1 MAISEQRNI
10 IVIHLEDNAL
20 DAELTLEILH
30 SAGLNCDIRRVYRFD
45 EFQTLL
51 QEYAEH
57 KNFDMILAD
66 YNMPGF
72 DGLTALRMTRQID
85 SDLPFILLS
94 GALGEELAVELLRSG
109 ATDYVLKNNM
119 QRLAPVVSRA
129 IEEHQIRLRERT
141 SQTEIRQARDEAQ
154 KANAAKSRFLGRIS
168 HELRTPL
175 NAIIGYTQL
184 MQSDPMSE
192 EQEHCAE
199 QILKAG
205 EHLLQLINEVLD
217 ITRIESGVIPMTIV
231 PTSITP
237 VIERAVDL
245 VRPLAREAQVTIA
258 VDGGPCDL
266 QALVD
271 KDRLAQ
277 VLINLITNAVKY
289 NRPHGNVFVECH
301 EERSGHIK
309 LIVRD
314 NGIGIPP
321 SKMERLFTP
330 FDRLDLENNSSI
342 PGTGLGLTVSKALVE
357 NMGGVL
363 GVVSSE
369 NEGTIFWLEVPI
381 SLYPNDHNPA
391 GTQQQTKEVLPF
403 HDAPDK
409 VLIVEDNNA
418 TADFMERVLRRR
430 GNYQIRRA
438 SSLQETY
445 ELLNTDVPDLILID
459 LNLPD
464 GNGESIISEIQN
476 RSEWSGIPVVVLTA
490 DASPE
495 RREKVTNSGAR
506 AYFTKPLKVNLLLEE
521 INALLKEDRLTDGV

>member
-1 MAISEQRNI
+1 MATIEERNI
-10 IVIHLEDNAL
+10 IIIHLEDNAL

-72 DGLTALRMTRQID
+72 DGLTALRMTRQVD
-85 SDLPFILLS
+85 ADLPFILLS

-129 IEEHQIRLRERT
+129 IEEHQVRLRERT

-184 MQSDPMSE
+184 MQSDPMSD

-205 EHLLQLINEVLD
+205 EYLLQLINEVLD

-245 VRPLAREAQVTIA
+245 IRPLAREAQVTIS

-266 QALVD
+266 HALVD

-289 NRPHGNVFVECH
+289 NRPGGNVYVECH
-301 EERSGHIK
+301 EERPSYIK

-330 FDRLDLENNSSI
+330 FDRLDLENDSSI
-342 PGTGLGLTVSKALVE
+342 PGTGLGLTVSKALIE

-369 NEGTIFWLEVPI
+369 NEGSIFWLEVPM
-381 SLYPNDHNPA
+381 SLYPNEHEPA
-391 GTQQQTKEVLPF
+391 GTQQQAKEALPF
-403 HDAPDK
+403 HDGRHK
-409 VLIVEDNNA
+409 VLIVEDNIA
-418 TADFMERVLRRR
+418 TADFMERVFSRRS
-430 GNYQIRRA
+430 NYQISTAR
-438 SSLQETY
+438 SLQETFD
-445 ELLNTDVPDLILID
+445 LLNTAVPDLVLVD

-464 GNGESIISEIQN
+464 GDGENIISEMQN
-476 RSEWSGIPVVVLTA
+476 RPEWSAIPVVVLTA
-490 DASPE
+490 DATPE
-495 RREKVTNSGAR
+495 RREKLTGLGVR
-506 AYFTKPLKVNLLLEE
+506 AYFTKPLKVNQLLEE
-521 INALLKEDRLTDGV
+521 INVLLQEDRLSDGV